1 MGLPITAGCDASS
14 MAMQCLRPLRHSG
27 AQSSG
32 RLLCCNG
39 SPGSLGLPLMRWS
52 VHRRVVRAGL
62 ITTVTATSI
71 VHSTERK
78 ATWRGHQAN
87 RVGIF
92 SKADMDRLL
101 DLTGRKPFWIGL
113 NDSES
118 RGRWEWVSGEPV
130 TYTNWRKSPARGK
143 STRRCVLVSRR
154 ANRQIR
160 DCKTGRGHRY
170 VKT

>member
-1 MGLPITAGCDASS
+1 
-14 MAMQCLRPLRHSG
+14 
-27 AQSSG
+27 
-32 RLLCCNG
+32 
-39 SPGSLGLPLMRWS
+39 MRWS
-52 VHRRVVRAGL
+52 VRRRVVRAGL

-71 VHSTERK
+71 VPSARRHGALPSGN
-78 ATWRGHQAN
+78 AGRGHQAN
-87 RVGIF
+87 QVGIF

-101 DLTGRKPFWIGL
+101 DLSGRKPFWIGL

-143 STRRCVLVSRR
+143 STRRCVLVSRS
-154 ANRQIR
+154 NRQIR

-170 VKT
+170 VKTDLYVVFMI

>member
-1 MGLPITAGCDASS
+1 MGYPGIIS
-14 MAMQCLRPLRHSG
+14 QHSG
-27 AQSSG
+27 PVSWTKLDMCQGNRPCMSVVSCFSNLIG
-32 RLLCCNG
+32 WPFLLTNTDGQC
-39 SPGSLGLPLMRWS
+39 
-52 VHRRVVRAGL
+52 RRVVRAGL

-71 VHSTERK
+71 VHGTERK

-130 TYTNWRKSPARGK
+130 TYTNWRKSLARGK